1 MAIPLLKTCIEVE
14 INQGQTK
21 HLERGILPTK
31 RHKSGAKNEEM
42 TASSHA
48 TFFEVKEKGRA
59 NAQIFRGYTQTL
71 SFSQGCRNV

>member
-1 MAIPLLKTCIEVE
+1 MTA
-14 INQGQTK
+14 
-21 HLERGILPTK
+21 K
-31 RHKSGAKNEEM
+31 RHKSGAINEEM

-59 NAQIFRGYTQTL
+59 NAQVFRGYTQTL